1 MMKSPLRIL
10 VGVPLALTMLLVT
23 AACGSSGGTATGP
36 TPATP
41 VASCPGGNG
50 ATGSISAQI
59 NGVSWVAVC
68 VKSATFFNGIVSF
81 AGSDNVADVANAQ
94 VIGIA
99 TQASGPGTFPI
110 SLANGAN
117 GQLTIGGTQVWE
129 ANAVLGG
136 SGTITITILTATGT
150 SGTFSFN
157 LIAVPPATGTK
168 TITNGVFNLTF

>member
-1 MMKSPLRIL
+1 
-10 VGVPLALTMLLVT
+10 MLLVT
-23 AACGSSGGTATGP
+23 AACGSSGSTTTGP
-36 TPATP
+36 TAVPPP
-41 VASCPGGNG
+41 VPPVSSCPGGNG

-59 NGVSWVAVC
+59 NGASWVAAC
-68 VKSATFFNGIVSF
+68 VKAATFFNGIVSLV
-81 AGSDNVADVANAQ
+81 GSDNVTSVANAQ

-110 SLANGAN
+110 SLANGEN

-136 SGTITITILTATGT
+136 SGTITLTVLTATGT

-157 LIAVPPATGTK
+157 LIAVPPAAGTK
-168 TITNGVFNLTF
+168 TITNGVFNITF

>member
-1 MMKSPLRIL
+1 
-10 VGVPLALTMLLVT
+10 MLLVT
-23 AACGSSGGTATGP
+23 AACGSSGSTTTG
-36 TPATP
+36 ASP
-41 VASCPGGNG
+41 VTRSSCPGSNG

-59 NGVSWVAVC
+59 NAVSWVAVC
-68 VKSATFFNGIVSF
+68 IKAATFFNGIVSF
-81 AGSDNVADVANAQ
+81 VGSDNVTNFANAQ

-110 SLANGAN
+110 SLSNGAN
-117 GQLTIGGTQVWE
+117 GRLTIGGTQVWE

-136 SGTITITILTATGT
+136 SGMITLTILTATGT

-168 TITNGVFNLTF
+168 TITNGVFNITF

>member
-1 MMKSPLRIL
+1 MIKSPIRML
-10 VGVPLALTMLLVT
+10 VAVRFALPMLLVT
-23 AACGSSGGTATGP
+23 AACGSSDSTTTGP
-36 TPATP
+36 TPVPP
-41 VASCPGGNG
+41 VSRCPGGNG

-59 NGVSWVAVC
+59 NGVSWVAAC
-68 VKSATFFNGIVSF
+68 IKAATFFNGIVSLV
-81 AGSDNVADVANAQ
+81 GSDNLASVANAQ

-117 GQLTIGGTQVWE
+117 GQLTIGGTRVWE

-136 SGTITITILTATGT
+136 SGTITLTVLTATGT

-157 LIAVPPATGTK
+157 LIALPPAAGTK
-168 TITNGVFNLTF
+168 TITDGVFNITF

>member
-1 MMKSPLRIL
+1 M
-10 VGVPLALTMLLVT
+10 
-23 AACGSSGGTATGP
+23 
-36 TPATP
+36 
-41 VASCPGGNG
+41 
-50 ATGSISAQI
+50 
-59 NGVSWVAVC
+59 AVC
-68 VKSATFFNGIVSF
+68 VKAATFFNGIVSLV
-81 AGSDNVADVANAQ
+81 GSDDVTNAAAAQ

-117 GQLTIGGTQVWE
+117 GQLTIGGTQLWE

-136 SGTITITILTATGT
+136 SGTITLTILTATGT

-168 TITNGVFNLTF
+168 TITNGVFNIAF